1 MRESTLLFAVPI
13 ELMQKK
19 KFYQMDKDER
29 LLFLRNVANLSESQI
44 ELLANPCSSINFDM
58 INGMIENAIG
68 TISIPL
74 GIATDFLINGKEY
87 FVPLATEEP
96 SVIAACSK
104 AAKIARNSGGFRA
117 YANEAIMIGQVQLV
131 SVSFPES
138 GLKVLLNKAKLLSIA
153 NNTGKSVKATDIN
166 VKWLDDL
173 INSGAGK
180 MLIVEIIVNTRDAM
194 GANAINTMCEAI
206 SPALEQITD
215 GKAVV
220 RVLSNYATRRLVRCN
235 AVFHK
240 EDLGGEHI
248 VDRILYSY
256 SFAYSDVYR
265 AVTHNK
271 GIMNG
276 IDALAIATG
285 QDFRAIEA
293 AAHAYASKDGT
304 YRSMTRWKK
313 TSDGDLLGE
322 LELPIAVG
330 IVGGVTN
337 VHPMVMLA
345 LKLLGVESSANLAK
359 VFSAVGLAQN
369 LSAILALVTVG
380 IQKGHMRLHAR
391 NVAIS
396 AGARGNQIDI
406 VASKMIREGKVSA
419 SRAKKIVLSMIDQI

>member
-1 MRESTLLFAVPI
+1 M
-13 ELMQKK
+13 
-19 KFYQMDKDER
+19 
-29 LLFLRNVANLSESQI
+29 
-44 ELLANPCSSINFDM
+44 
-58 INGMIENAIG
+58 ENISLIG
-68 TISIPL
+68 FFIHT
-74 GIATDFLINGKEY
+74 
-87 FVPLATEEP
+87 
-96 SVIAACSK
+96 
-104 AAKIARNSGGFRA
+104 
-117 YANEAIMIGQVQLV
+117 
-131 SVSFPES
+131 
-138 GLKVLLNKAKLLSIA
+138 
-153 NNTGKSVKATDIN
+153 
-166 VKWLDDL
+166 
-173 INSGAGK
+173 
-180 MLIVEIIVNTRDAM
+180 
-194 GANAINTMCEAI
+194 
-206 SPALEQITD
+206 
-215 GKAVV
+215 
-220 RVLSNYATRRLVRCN
+220 
-235 AVFHK
+235 
-240 EDLGGEHI
+240 
-248 VDRILYSY
+248 

-293 AAHAYASKDGT
+293 TAHAYASKDGT

-419 SRAKKIVLSMIDQI
+419 SRAKEIVLSMIDQI